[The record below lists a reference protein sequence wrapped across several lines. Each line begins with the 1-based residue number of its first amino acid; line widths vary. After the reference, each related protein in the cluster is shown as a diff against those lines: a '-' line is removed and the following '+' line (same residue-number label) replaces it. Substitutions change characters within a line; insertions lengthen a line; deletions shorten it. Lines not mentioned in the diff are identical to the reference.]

1 MPRRLDK
8 PAAWF
13 LAATVIVWGFAR
25 VDAQE
30 RPRRFIYN
38 SDGDNMFIYHDP
50 PMTPEDVY
58 RYVDEIAG
66 TQVTTLSISPNVGM
80 VMNYP
85 TKAGEMLG
93 EGVSAEL
100 AKTIAPG
107 VETKPGTTE
116 RATVNLRGLVDA
128 GHNPIALVVDRA
140 KAKGLEVFISF
151 RLNEVHAVEQSDHLI
166 LSRFWKDHPEWR
178 IGKVADPLAPV
189 YKEIIGPNVH
199 PVVSTWLPAGLDF
212 AVPEVRAQRLAEL
225 RECCE
230 RFNLDGLELDFQRFP
245 MYFKPGGEPENIGT
259 MTEWMREVRGM
270 TRDAGRQRGR
280 TILLSARIMARP
292 EQNRA
297 IGLDPVAWGKENLI
311 DFVVVS
317 HYLRNDF
324 PLPVADYRGLFPP
337 TLPVYASIEVAP
349 DATTY
354 REIARQLWRD
364 GADGIYLFNFFTTR
378 ERGKEPP
385 FELLRELGS
394 PERIVN
400 PEGQDQQKGSQE

>member
-1 MPRRLDK
+1 
-8 PAAWF
+8 
-13 LAATVIVWGFAR
+13 
-25 VDAQE
+25 
-30 RPRRFIYN
+30 
-38 SDGDNMFIYHDP
+38 
-50 PMTPEDVY
+50 
-58 RYVDEIAG
+58 
-66 TQVTTLSISPNVGM
+66 
-80 VMNYP
+80 
-85 TKAGEMLG
+85 
-93 EGVSAEL
+93 
-100 AKTIAPG
+100 
-107 VETKPGTTE
+107 
-116 RATVNLRGLVDA
+116 
-128 GHNPIALVVDRA
+128 
-140 KAKGLEVFISF
+140 
-151 RLNEVHAVEQSDHLI
+151 
-166 LSRFWKDHPEWR
+166 
-178 IGKVADPLAPV
+178 
-189 YKEIIGPNVH
+189 
-199 PVVSTWLPAGLDF
+199 
-212 AVPEVRAQRLAEL
+212 
-225 RECCE
+225 
-230 RFNLDGLELDFQRFP
+230 

-337 TLPVYASIEVAP
+337 TLPVYASIEIAP